1 MENELDRRAHRTPEQ
16 RAQILADYRQS
27 GLTQK
32 VFAAQAGIGCST
44 LSFWLRR
51 ANGSQSTHLPA
62 FIPVPNLLPAGGRA
76 APYRIEFP
84 RGLAVSVTA
93 GFRAEEL
100 SALLQVV
107 QRL

>member
-1 MENELDRRAHRTPEQ
+1 MENLLEKRPHRRPGQ

-44 LSFWLRR
+44 LSLWLRK
-51 ANGSQSTHLPA
+51 ANGSRSSSPPA
-62 FIPVPNLLPAGGRA
+62 FIPVPNLLPTVGLA

-84 RGLAVSVTA
+84 RGLTVVVAA
-93 GFRAEEL
+93 GFQSEEL

>member
-1 MENELDRRAHRTPEQ
+1 MENLLDKRPHRTPEQ

-44 LSFWLRR
+44 LSSWLRK
-51 ANGSQSTHLPA
+51 AKGSQDTQPAA

-76 APYRIEFP
+76 TPYRIEFP
-84 RGLAVSVTA
+84 RGLAVVVAA
-93 GFRAEEL
+93 GFQSQEL